1 MTLQEMVNKIE
12 SEKYPEEQGY
22 DRRVAGYNEGL
33 DFALSLI
40 CEITGLK
47 PEVENA
53 VHTTG

>member
-1 MTLQEMVNKIE
+1 MTLQEVVNKIE

-47 PEVENA
+47 PEVKDA